1 MDCTACLKHP
11 EGYHLLR
18 NAVQDLITKGFL
30 QFNRK
35 IMKPEID
42 KNEVNVITIPV
53 KQKATRVPVTILVP
67 AKKSP
72 LLITMPGPVSYVSD
86 KAVPW
91 NYGGELY
98 YQGKKVTT
106 QRFEEDKY
114 EEEKPAVLDI
124 VSKSRITHSGR
135 IFSPPEWPESSTDT
149 AAKA

>member
-1 MDCTACLKHP
+1 MKEQLTSKCVFLGCGMDCVACLKHP
-11 EGYHLLR
+11 EGCHLLI

-35 IMKPEID
+35 IVKPGID
-42 KNEVNVITIPV
+42 KDEVNVITIPV
-53 KQKATRVPVTILVP
+53 KQKASRVPVTILVH

-72 LLITMPGPVSYVSD
+72 LLITTPGPVPYISD

-106 QRFEEDKY
+106 QRFEKDKS
-114 EEEKPAVLDI
+114 EEEKPSVLDI
-124 VSKSRITHSGR
+124 VNESRITHSG
-135 IFSPPEWPESSTDT
+135 
-149 AAKA
+149 